1 MIMEISIKGL
11 KKRFGRLEVL
21 KNIDLELRSGQF
33 WALLGRNG
41 EGKSTLMRILMQQL
55 PADGGELIFDGLP
68 ASAKEHARDGSLLK
82 KIYRIDEG
90 ITYDLQCPLK
100 EFYSHVSR
108 FYPHWVQH
116 EFERLVDLLKI
127 PLDRMPAELSRGQ
140 RVQIQIAAAIAAQT
154 EVIFLDEVTA
164 VLDARARSVV
174 LQELATFCARGGT
187 VMLATNVATE
197 VHGYADH
204 VCVLEAGELVVKHAV
219 VQLEELYLKAL
230 YTNDE
235 RSATERPK
243 APWVPLQKNNNSS
256 LSLLAR
262 REHLK
267 PSDLEALTPDRRAIT
282 VEDVFLY
289 HTGQP
294 RLEEHS
300 IQKESA

>member
-1 MIMEISIKGL
+1 MEISIKGL
-11 KKRFGRLEVL
+11 RKQFGRLEVL
-21 KNIDLELRSGQF
+21 RGIDLELHSGQF

-55 PADGGELIFDGLP
+55 PADGGELIFEG
-68 ASAKEHARDGSLLK
+68 SAAGAKHHARDGSLLK
-82 KIYRIDEG
+82 RIYRIDEG
-90 ITYDLQCPLK
+90 VTYDLRCPLK

-108 FYPHWVQH
+108 FYPHWVQQ

-127 PLDRMPAELSRGQ
+127 PVDRMPHELSRGQ
-140 RVQIQIAAAIAAQT
+140 RVQIQIAAAIAAHT

-174 LQELATFCARGGT
+174 LQELALFCARGGT

-219 VQLEELYLKAL
+219 AQLEDLYIKAL
-230 YTNDE
+230 YTNAE
-235 RSATERPK
+235 HLGNEHPRE
-243 APWVPLQKNNNSS
+243 PWVPLQRNSNRS
-256 LSLLAR
+256 VSFLAR
-262 REHLK
+262 RAHLR
-267 PSDLEALTPDRRAIT
+267 PSDLDGLTPDRRAIT

-294 RLEEHS
+294 RLEEQP